1 MIRFAIRRPVAVSM
15 AYLAIALLGVAA
27 WRNVPIELLP
37 DTELPRL
44 LIQCTWFGS
53 SPETM
58 ESFVTAPIEAAVQ
71 QVRGVEKVTSTSQ
84 ANTSRIEVSFSQD
97 TDMDFAR
104 MDLSERLA
112 ALRGDLPPRAR
123 TQVQPYVPREFEDQT
138 KPFLAYSLTGPYTTE
153 ALRAHVDDVIAP
165 ELTQVAGVGTVVAYG
180 GRQRLLEIELD
191 EDKVHALGISLQRV
205 AQMVRDLDYVREA
218 GVVETGGSIRTV
230 AIRSRPD
237 DAQDVLNL
245 PLLTNHGRLVRVA
258 DVARVHDTFEDAQR
272 YYRID
277 GMPAVSF
284 VVMKEP
290 GTNVVQVADAVKA
303 RLAAIASLHPPGVRL
318 VLDNDESD
326 AVKTQLSDLRLRALI
341 AAVVIFLVLLAF
353 LRSLRSAGIVFATIA
368 FSILIT
374 LNLIYWGGFT
384 LNVLTLMGLAM
395 GFGLIVD
402 NAIVVLENIYRHR
415 RDIDLL
421 PSPPSA
427 AGAEA
432 EAEGEASLVSRADLP
447 QGAGPGTA
455 GATSDAGPWPGANAG
470 ARAAERGAREVVLPI
485 LAATMT
491 TVVVLVPFV
500 YLQGDL
506 QVYYVPLAIVVG
518 FSLIASLFVAFTFI
532 PALASRILG
541 GGGGGNDRRSTADDR
556 RSSGQGG
563 IPVGGPVVGGAVY
576 ATSGEGG
583 EAGGGAGTGVP
594 LSPRLPVAPSGSDD
608 GESWVAPSSRAPR
621 RRDPLYVRLY
631 AGLVGFTVKH
641 SIITVLLASLA
652 LFGSWHL
659 FDKYVQRGILWG
671 RWWGEDTYLSIL
683 ITLPRGA
690 ELERM
695 DELTRHFEARL
706 REMPEVDRFVSHVQ
720 PEYAQIRVTFPD
732 SLEMTNVPP
741 AIKEQMVAYSHLFGG
756 ADVRVYGFGPSF
768 YGGGSSPPNYAIKI
782 LGYNY
787 EEVRAIADDLGRRL
801 KRFPRIRDVDTN
813 SSGAYY
819 REKDTELVLT
829 LDRPKLALH
838 DLTVRDA
845 VAQVQAS
852 VQESAGNT
860 DIRLGGEE
868 VQFAVKL
875 AGNRTMDLL
884 KLQNLLIPT
893 PTGGSVRLGDV
904 ATLGERDVLSRVVRE
919 DQQYQRYVA
928 YEFRGPVKLGDQVEK
943 SMVDAT
949 RLPPGYSLETGNT
962 WQWDVE
968 EQRQIW
974 AVLGMAI
981 ALILMVTAAL
991 FESLRQ
997 PFCVLL
1003 TVPMALIGVFLIFF
1017 YTGATFTRE
1026 AYVGVIMMAGIVVNN
1041 AILLVDHINHIR
1053 REDGLSLQP
1062 AIVRGTL
1069 ERVRPILMTSTT
1081 TIFGLLP
1088 LVLFS
1093 ESADS
1098 NIWNALT
1105 WALIGGLASSTILV
1119 LSVTPALYYLF
1130 ERKPV
1135 FRRPAIGWAVRP
1147 AMAGGRWVWAH
1158 RPFRRA

>member
-44 LIQCTWFGS
+44 LIQCTWIGS

-84 ANTSRIEVSFSQD
+84 ANTSRIEVSFSQG

-138 KPFLAYSLTGPYTTE
+138 KPFLQYSVTGPYTTE

-165 ELTQVAGVGTVVAYG
+165 ELTQVPGVGTVAAYG

-218 GVVETGGSIRTV
+218 GIVETGGSMRTV
-230 AIRSRPD
+230 AIRSRPEN
-237 DAQDVLNL
+237 AQDVLNL

-258 DVARVHDTFEDAQR
+258 DVARVHDTFEDAQN

-284 VVMKEP
+284 VIMKEP

-303 RLAAIASLHPPGVRL
+303 RLEDASSLNPPGVR
-318 VLDNDESD
+318 VILDNDESE

-341 AAVVIFLVLLAF
+341 AAGVIFLVLLAF

-415 RDIDLL
+415 KQTREGTG
-421 PSPPSA
+421 
-427 AGAEA
+427 AG
-432 EAEGEASLVSRADLP
+432 GEAGFPSGGDIPEGLTPA
-447 QGAGPGTA
+447 A
-455 GATSDAGPWPGANAG
+455 W
-470 ARAAERGAREVVLPI
+470 AAERGAREVVLPI

-491 TVVVLVPFV
+491 TIVVLVPFV

-518 FSLIASLFVAFTFI
+518 FSLLASLFVAFTFI

-541 GGGGGNDRRSTADDR
+541 GAEGGNDRRPSTVDR
-556 RSSGQGG
+556 RVAGRGG
-563 IPVGGPVVGGAVY
+563 NPAGDPVPGGA
-576 ATSGEGG
+576 AFAGSAEGG
-583 EAGGGAGTGVP
+583 DAGGASDAGVP
-594 LSPRLPVAPSGSDD
+594 PSPRLPVSSSAADD
-608 GESWVAPSSRAPR
+608 GEGSAAPR
-621 RRDPLYVRLY
+621 RARDPLYVRLY
-631 AGLVGFTVKH
+631 AGLVGFTVRH
-641 SIITVLLASLA
+641 SIITVILASLA

-671 RWWGEDTYLSIL
+671 RWWGQDTYLSIL

-706 REMPEVDRFVSHVQ
+706 REMPEVDRFVAHVR

-732 SLEMTNVPP
+732 SLEMTDIPP

-787 EEVRAIADDLGRRL
+787 EEVRTIADDLGRRL

-813 SSGAYY
+813 SSGSYY

-829 LDRPKLALH
+829 FDRPRLALH

-860 DIRLGGEE
+860 DIRLGGDE

-943 SMVDAT
+943 SIVNAT
-949 RLPPGYSLETGNT
+949 RLPPGYSLETGNV

-1041 AILLVDHINHIR
+1041 AILLVDHINQLR
-1053 REDGLSLQP
+1053 REGGLSLQP

-1069 ERVRPILMTSTT
+1069 ERVRPILMTSAT

-1105 WALIGGLASSTILV
+1105 WALIGGLSSSTILV

-1135 FRRPAIGWAVRP
+1135 FRRPNVGWAVRP
-1147 AMAGGRWVWAH
+1147 TVAGARWVWAH
-1158 RPFRRA
+1158 RPLRRA

>member
-1 MIRFAIRRPVAVSM
+1 
-15 AYLAIALLGVAA
+15 
-27 WRNVPIELLP
+27 
-37 DTELPRL
+37 
-44 LIQCTWFGS
+44 
-53 SPETM
+53 
-58 ESFVTAPIEAAVQ
+58 
-71 QVRGVEKVTSTSQ
+71 
-84 ANTSRIEVSFSQD
+84 
-97 TDMDFAR
+97 
-104 MDLSERLA
+104 
-112 ALRGDLPPRAR
+112 
-123 TQVQPYVPREFEDQT
+123 
-138 KPFLAYSLTGPYTTE
+138 
-153 ALRAHVDDVIAP
+153 
-165 ELTQVAGVGTVVAYG
+165 
-180 GRQRLLEIELD
+180 
-191 EDKVHALGISLQRV
+191 
-205 AQMVRDLDYVREA
+205 
-218 GVVETGGSIRTV
+218 
-230 AIRSRPD
+230 
-237 DAQDVLNL
+237 
-245 PLLTNHGRLVRVA
+245 
-258 DVARVHDTFEDAQR
+258 
-272 YYRID
+272 
-277 GMPAVSF
+277 
-284 VVMKEP
+284 
-290 GTNVVQVADAVKA
+290 
-303 RLAAIASLHPPGVRL
+303 
-318 VLDNDESD
+318 
-326 AVKTQLSDLRLRALI
+326 
-341 AAVVIFLVLLAF
+341 
-353 LRSLRSAGIVFATIA
+353 A
-368 FSILIT
+368 FS
-374 LNLIYWGGFT
+374 
-384 LNVLTLMGLAM
+384 
-395 GFGLIVD
+395 
-402 NAIVVLENIYRHR
+402 
-415 RDIDLL
+415 
-421 PSPPSA
+421 A
-427 AGAEA
+427 A
-432 EAEGEASLVSRADLP
+432 
-447 QGAGPGTA
+447 
-455 GATSDAGPWPGANAG
+455 
-470 ARAAERGAREVVLPI
+470 
-485 LAATMT
+485 
-491 TVVVLVPFV
+491 
-500 YLQGDL
+500 
-506 QVYYVPLAIVVG
+506 
-518 FSLIASLFVAFTFI
+518 
-532 PALASRILG
+532 
-541 GGGGGNDRRSTADDR
+541 
-556 RSSGQGG
+556 
-563 IPVGGPVVGGAVY
+563 
-576 ATSGEGG
+576 GEGG
-583 EAGGGAGTGVP
+583 EAGEGADAGGSP
-594 LSPRLPVAPSGSDD
+594 SPRLPVPPAGSGDTGGSDD
-608 GESWVAPSSRAPR
+608 KGDSDAAR
-621 RRDPLYVRLY
+621 RRTQPPLYVRLY
-631 AGLVGFTVKH
+631 SGLVGFTVRH
-641 SIITVLLASLA
+641 SIITVILAGLA

-671 RWWGEDTYLSIL
+671 RWWGQDTYLNIL

-706 REMPEVDRFVSHVQ
+706 REMPEVDRFVAHVQ

-732 SLEMTNVPP
+732 SLEMTDIPP

-756 ADVRVYGFGPSF
+756 AEVRVYGFGPSF

-829 LDRPKLALH
+829 FDRPKLALH

-860 DIRLGGEE
+860 DIRLGGDE

-1041 AILLVDHINHIR
+1041 AILLVDHINQLR
-1053 REDGLSLQP
+1053 REGGMSLQP
-1062 AIVRGTL
+1062 AIVKGTL

-1105 WALIGGLASSTILV
+1105 WALIGGLSSSTILV

-1135 FRRPAIGWAVRP
+1135 FRKPAVAWAVGP
-1147 AMAGGRWVWAH
+1147 AVAGARWAWAR

>member
-44 LIQCTWFGS
+44 VIQCTWFGS

-58 ESFVTAPIEAAVQ
+58 EAFVTAPIEAAVQ

-84 ANTSRIEVSFSQD
+84 ANTSRIEVSFAQR

-112 ALRGDLPPRAR
+112 ALRKDLPPRAR
-123 TQVQPYVPREFEDQT
+123 EQVQPYVPREFEDQT
-138 KPFLAYSLTGPYTTE
+138 KPFLAYSLTGPYTSE

-165 ELTQVAGVGTVVAYG
+165 ELSQVPGVGTVVARG

-191 EDKVHALGISLQRV
+191 EDRVQALGIGLQRV

-218 GVVETGGSIRTV
+218 GVVETGGSDLTV
-230 AIRSRPD
+230 AIRSRPEN
-237 DAQDVLNL
+237 AQDVLNL

-258 DVARVHDTFEDAQR
+258 DVAKVHDTFEDAQS

-303 RLAAIASLHPPGVRL
+303 RLASIASLQPPGMRL
-318 VLDNDESD
+318 ILENDESE
-326 AVKTQLSDLRLRALI
+326 AVRTQLSDLRLRALI
-341 AAVVIFLVLLAF
+341 AACVIFLVLLAF

-374 LNLIYWGGFT
+374 LNLIYWGGYT

-415 RDIDLL
+415 REVDR
-421 PSPPSA
+421 PASEASA
-427 AGAEA
+427 AGTAGDRRGA
-432 EAEGEASLVSRADLP
+432 TADP
-447 QGAGPGTA
+447 PDGTTA
-455 GATSDAGPWPGANAG
+455 GAI
-470 ARAAERGAREVVLPI
+470 AAERGAREVVLPI

-506 QVYYVPLAIVVG
+506 QIYYVPLAIVVG
-518 FSLIASLFVAFTFI
+518 FSLLASLFVAFTFI

-541 GGGGGNDRRSTADDR
+541 GKDRRSTIDDR
-556 RSSGQGG
+556 RRSGRGLSPVESSLPGG
-563 IPVGGPVVGGAVY
+563 VAF
-576 ATSGEGG
+576 AASGEGESPADG
-583 EAGGGAGTGVP
+583 SVAGGGAFEGAG
-594 LSPRLPVAPSGSDD
+594 GGDD
-608 GESWVAPSSRAPR
+608 VGADRRAAR
-621 RRDPLYVRLY
+621 QPLYVRLY
-631 AGLVGFTVKH
+631 AGLVGFTVRH
-641 SIITVLLASLA
+641 SIVTVLLASLA

-659 FDKYVQRGILWG
+659 FDKYVQRGILWSQ
-671 RWWGEDTYLSIL
+671 WWGQDTYLRIM

-690 ELERM
+690 ELERT
-695 DELTRHFEARL
+695 DELARHFETRL
-706 REMPEVDRFVSHVQ
+706 KEMPEVEKFVSRVQ
-720 PEYAQIRVTFPD
+720 PEFAQIIVTFPD
-732 SLEMTNVPP
+732 SLEMTDVPP

-768 YGGGSSPPNYAIKI
+768 YGGGSSPPNYSIKI

-787 EEVRAIADDLGRRL
+787 EEVRQIADDLGRRL

-819 REKDTELVLT
+819 REKDTELLLT
-829 LDRPKLALH
+829 FDRPKLALH

-845 VAQVQAS
+845 VRQVQAS
-852 VQESAGNT
+852 VQESAGNE
-860 DIRLGGEE
+860 DIRFGGDE
-868 VQFAVKL
+868 VQFAVKF
-875 AGNRTMDLL
+875 AGSRTMDLL

-919 DQQYQRYVA
+919 NQQYQRYVA
-928 YEFRGPVKLGDQVEK
+928 YEFRGPVKLGDQVET
-943 SMVDAT
+943 SVVNAT
-949 RLPPGYSLETGNT
+949 QLPPGYTLETGNT
-962 WQWDVE
+962 WQWDIG

-974 AVLGMAI
+974 GVLGMAI

-1041 AILLVDHINHIR
+1041 AILLVDHINHLR
-1053 REDGLSLQP
+1053 REGGMALQP

-1069 ERVRPILMTSTT
+1069 ERVRPILMTSST

-1093 ESADS
+1093 ASADS

-1105 WALIGGLASSTILV
+1105 WALIGGLTSSTILV

-1130 ERKPV
+1130 ERSPV
-1135 FRRPAIGWAVRP
+1135 FRKPAVVRP
-1147 AMAGGRWVWAH
+1147 AVSGARWVWA
-1158 RPFRRA
+1158 RRAFWRGWRPATDDR